1 MADLIY
7 KLLIGGVKSLSAICD
22 LRELTLRYAHHCIK
36 MEWDNQTERHLLRKQ
51 MYTVCK
57 KSETFQIRCI
67 LVCFGCKCWAQVI
80 TKILKP

>member
-36 MEWDNQTERHLLRKQ
+36 MEWDDKTKRHLLKKQ
-51 MYTVCK
+51 MYTVYVRNLK
-57 KSETFQIRCI
+57 HSRSDAYLFALVASVGHKS
-67 LVCFGCKCWAQVI
+67 
-80 TKILKP
+80 